1 MWRFKCRLFCLPL
14 QMNKVN
20 MHMNKKLSIGERLD
34 AIKELDGIQS
44 DTELAGKLGISK
56 QRIYNWRVRDT
67 WDVSTILAAFPA
79 IRKSWVESGEGDMS
93 DHGTQLTLKVK
104 ALEELIAEKDDIIE
118 KQAKH
123 IKRLTTK
130 LTDQL

>member
-1 MWRFKCRLFCLPL
+1 
-14 QMNKVN
+14 MNKVN
-20 MHMNKKLSIGERLD
+20 IHMNKKLSIGERLD
-34 AIKELDGIQS
+34 AIKELEDIQS
-44 DTELAGKLGISK
+44 DTELAGKLGVSK

-104 ALEELIAEKDDIIE
+104 VLEELIAEKDDIIQ

-123 IKRLTTK
+123 IKHLTTK
-130 LTDQL
+130 LTDKL

>member
-1 MWRFKCRLFCLPL
+1 
-14 QMNKVN
+14 MNKVN
-20 MHMNKKLSIGERLD
+20 MHINKKLSIGERLD

-44 DTELAGKLGISK
+44 DTELAGKLGVSK

-93 DHGTQLTLKVK
+93 DHSTQLTLKVK
-104 ALEELIAEKDDIIE
+104 ALEELIAEKDHIIE

-123 IKRLTTK
+123 IKHLTTK

>member
-1 MWRFKCRLFCLPL
+1 
-14 QMNKVN
+14 MNKVN
-20 MHMNKKLSIGERLD
+20 IHMNKKLSIGERLD

-44 DTELAGKLGISK
+44 DTELAGKLGVSK

-79 IRKSWVESGEGDMS
+79 IRKSWVETGEGDMS
-93 DHGTQLTLKVK
+93 DHDTQLTLKVK
-104 ALEELIAEKDDIIE
+104 VLEELIAEKDDIIE

>member
-1 MWRFKCRLFCLPL
+1 
-14 QMNKVN
+14 MNKVN

-44 DTELAGKLGISK
+44 DTELAGKLGVSK

-93 DHGTQLTLKVK
+93 DHSTQLTLKVK
-104 ALEELIAEKDDIIE
+104 ALEELIAEKDDIIQ

-123 IKRLTTK
+123 IKHLTTK